1 MVALQVQRLM
11 FVESRR
17 QQPSRLDLDA
27 KGFRGSQRLETGVAL
42 PRHLA
47 LARHLLLAPCRPLAS
62 CRLLL
67 ASWRVLVARCVPTF
81 GDFSWPLIH
90 KAALRFTRPLRAGVT
105 ALLKAF
111 ASMRG
116 GIGIEL
122 APLSLEN
129 GVAQKLLTRR

>member
-67 ASWRVLVARCVPTF
+67 ASWRVLVARCVPTCA
-81 GDFSWPLIH
+81 IH